1 MAERDY
7 YATLGVKN
15 DASAD
20 DIKKA
25 YRRLALKHHPDR
37 NPGDKAA
44 EEKFKEASNA
54 YEVLSDPA
62 KRQAYDQR
70 GRMGVEDLGFHGFQ
84 NTEDIYANFGDLFAD
99 LFGGGGGGGMGGR
112 DPFRRARRAGTA
124 RGSDLR
130 FSLPLEFMEAARGTT
145 KDVQYERFA
154 LLNGDLRP
162 KTEILSIRL
171 RPGAHDGQ
179 VLRFRGRGNDAP
191 VPGAQPGN
199 LYVTLAVGSH
209 PELERD
215 GLDIKSRVNVPF
227 WIAALG
233 GTVEVQ
239 T

>member
-1 MAERDY
+1 MAPMAERDY

-25 YRRLALKHHPDR
+25 YRRLALKYHPDR

-99 LFGGGGGGGMGGR
+99 LFGGGGMGGMGGR
-112 DPFRRARRAGTA
+112 DPF
-124 RGSDLR
+124 
-130 FSLPLEFMEAARGTT
+130 
-145 KDVQYERFA
+145 
-154 LLNGDLRP
+154 
-162 KTEILSIRL
+162 
-171 RPGAHDGQ
+171 
-179 VLRFRGRGNDAP
+179 
-191 VPGAQPGN
+191 
-199 LYVTLAVGSH
+199 
-209 PELERD
+209 
-215 GLDIKSRVNVPF
+215 
-227 WIAALG
+227 
-233 GTVEVQ
+233 
-239 T
+239 